1 MSELAVAL
9 VGAGYTSAEH
19 AKAFA
24 AVPGVRLA
32 GIHSRTRAR
41 AEALAA
47 KAGIAEVC
55 VSVDELWEETRAG
68 LVVVTVTEL
77 SMNAVAKACFKHPW
91 TVLLEKPAGK
101 DLADALDL
109 ARAARASG
117 RCVLVALNRA
127 MYSATLAAREG
138 LAAEKSPRFVK
149 VQDQQSMARALAAGQ
164 PKEVVDRWMFA
175 NSVHLVDYFRLLA
188 RGRAVSVE
196 PVIAWNPSRPGP
208 VVAKVLFESGD
219 AGLYEAVW
227 EAPGPWAATVTAG
240 ARRWELRPLEALT
253 TQELGQ
259 PAKAVEAH
267 AWDREFKPGFR
278 LQAEE
283 AVAAAL
289 GKPSRCVTLDESL
302 ATMRLVAA
310 LYGDASA
317 LTRPL

>member
-1 MSELAVAL
+1 MSALSVAII
-9 VGAGYTSAEH
+9 GAGYTAAEH

-32 GIHSRTRAR
+32 GIYSRTPER
-41 AEALAA
+41 AEKLAA
-47 KAGIAEVC
+47 ERGIAAVC
-55 VSVDELWEETRAG
+55 GSVDELWEKTRAG

-77 SMNAVAKACFKHPW
+77 SMNAVAKACFRHPW

-101 DLADALDL
+101 DLDDALDL

-117 RCVLVALNRA
+117 RRVLVALNRA
-127 MYSATLAAREG
+127 LYSSTLAVQEG
-138 LAAEKSPRFVK
+138 LAADSAPRFVK

-164 PKEVVDRWMFA
+164 PREVVERWMFA

-188 RGRAVSVE
+188 RGRATSVT
-196 PVIAWNPSRPGP
+196 PVIAWDPAHPGA
-208 VVAKVLFESGD
+208 VIARVAFDSGD
-219 AGLYEAVW
+219 IGLYEAVW

-253 TQELGQ
+253 TQELGK
-259 PAKAVEAH
+259 PAQAAEAH
-267 AWDREFKPGFR
+267 PWDREFKAGFR

-289 GKPSRCVTLDESL
+289 GKPSRCVTLEQSL
-302 ATMRLVAA
+302 ETMRLVAA
-310 LYGDASA
+310 LYGDAAA

>member
-1 MSELAVAL
+1 MSSVAIAL
-9 VGAGYTSAEH
+9 VGAGYTATEH

-41 AEALAA
+41 AERLASDR
-47 KAGIAEVC
+47 GIAAVC
-55 VSVDELWEETRAG
+55 GTIDELWERTRAQ

-77 SMNAVAKACFKHPW
+77 SMNAVAKACFRHPW

-101 DLADALDL
+101 DLDDAFDL
-109 ARAARASG
+109 ARSAQTSG
-117 RCVLVALNRA
+117 RRVLVALNRA
-127 MYSATLAAREG
+127 LYSSTRAVLDG
-138 LAAEKSPRFVK
+138 LAAEPAARFVK

-164 PKEVVDRWMFA
+164 PPEVVARWMFA

-188 RGRAVSVE
+188 RGRPVSVE
-196 PVIAWNPSRPGP
+196 PVLPWDPRRPGP
-208 VVAKVLFESGD
+208 VVAKIAFDSGD
-219 AGLYEAVW
+219 VGLYEAVW

-267 AWDREFKPGFR
+267 AWDREFKPGYR
-278 LQAEE
+278 RQAEE

-289 GKPSRCVTLDESL
+289 GRPSAVVTLDESL

-310 LYGDASA
+310 LYGDPGA

>member
-1 MSELAVAL
+1 MNALSVAL
-9 VGAGYTSAEH
+9 VGAGYTAAEH

-24 AVPGVRLA
+24 SVPGVRLA

-41 AEALAA
+41 AEKLAA
-47 KAGIAEVC
+47 QAGIAEVC
-55 VSVDELWEETRAG
+55 GSVDELWEKTHAG

-77 SMNAVAKACFKHPW
+77 SMNAVAKACFKRPW

-101 DLADALDL
+101 DLDDAFDL
-109 ARAARASG
+109 ARAANASG
-117 RCVLVALNRA
+117 ARVLVALNRA
-127 MYSATLAAREG
+127 MYSATLAAQEG
-138 LAAEKSPRFVK
+138 LSAEKAHRFVK

-164 PKEVVDRWMFA
+164 PREVVERWMFA

-188 RGRAVSVE
+188 RGRAVAVE
-196 PVIAWNPSRPGP
+196 PAIAWNPSCPGP

-219 AGLYEAVW
+219 VGLYEAVW
-227 EAPGPWAATVTAG
+227 ESPGPWAATATAG
-240 ARRWELRPLEALT
+240 TRRWELRPLEALT

-278 LQAEE
+278 RQAEE

-289 GKPSRCVTLDESL
+289 GKPSRSVTLDESL

-310 LYGDASA
+310 LYGDAAA